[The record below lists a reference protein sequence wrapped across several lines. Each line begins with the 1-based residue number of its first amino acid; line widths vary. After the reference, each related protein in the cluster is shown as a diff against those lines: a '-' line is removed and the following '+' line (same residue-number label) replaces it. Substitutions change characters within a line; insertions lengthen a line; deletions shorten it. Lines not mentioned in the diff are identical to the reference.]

1 MERKGEQR
9 RIHSE
14 HKKRGGEGHRGRENI
29 NVSTRVCAVSE
40 RIQNV
45 PDTFKMAGFTALLH
59 RKK

>member
-14 HKKRGGEGHRGRENI
+14 HKKRGGEGHRGREHI
-29 NVSTRVCAVSE
+29 VSTRVCVVSE
-40 RIQNV
+40 RIEYV